1 MQWRAIGTSKMPKGK
16 KGGKQPGAGRPS
28 TIGATIRIT
37 ATLDQST
44 FDKLKSVSTNISE
57 AIRILAAR
65 A

>member
-1 MQWRAIGTSKMPKGK
+1 MKKGK
-16 KGGKQPGAGRPS
+16 KGGKQPGAGRPIS
-28 TIGATIRIT
+28 VGATIRIT

-44 FDKLKSVSTNISE
+44 LDTLKAVSPNISE